1 MRRKRLNC
9 VRCAPEVRGSEADTC
24 TSVILDRCGLDSFRS
39 SPVGR
44 SRVHEDARQAVCAS
58 PPGMLM
64 TVQRVLVRH
73 TLLGGGSTPLPSAA
87 ICWLAVRPW
96 SGSVTQPGSRPMSH
110 STNLGAGRGPVGSV
124 RSAGAGADRPVMF
137 SHRAMVAA

>member
-1 MRRKRLNC
+1 MKMQ
-9 VRCAPEVRGSEADTC
+9 
-24 TSVILDRCGLDSFRS
+24 
-39 SPVGR
+39 GR
-44 SRVHEDARQAVCAS
+44 QF
-58 PPGMLM
+58 
-64 TVQRVLVRH
+64 VRH
-73 TLLGGGSTPLPSAA
+73 PGNVDGCAASACKAYAAWRGSTPLPSAV

-96 SGSVTQPGSRPMSH
+96 SGSVTQPDLRPMSH